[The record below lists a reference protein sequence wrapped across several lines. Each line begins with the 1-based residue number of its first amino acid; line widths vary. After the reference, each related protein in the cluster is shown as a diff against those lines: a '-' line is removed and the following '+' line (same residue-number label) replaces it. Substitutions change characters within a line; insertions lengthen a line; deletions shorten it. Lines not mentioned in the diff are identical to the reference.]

1 MVMATEKEDTD
12 PSSPGALRA
21 PGYRSAADPLTADHP
36 TTDPGLGPRSRPQLP
51 SDRPVSVRV
60 PAPSTRRDGPSA
72 ITPPETPMS
81 SAAFAN
87 KDSVELLLEGMAG
100 PRPDRRKSKP
110 QSDGEASAAYHS
122 EHKIRRARLAS
133 EPGPKVL
140 IEKTPTPLPGPVSRE
155 RSATVRVSSREAL
168 STFVPAKVLRRRVA
182 MAVVAGTLLVLLLFV
197 GLRLTSSGHAEVPPA
212 ATAAADTVALEP
224 RAPRAPAMATETAGV
239 PTPSAVRTEAPA
251 AEGGR
256 NAAAASKTAPG
267 TGSSGKGKHKT
278 QSNAPAGGDVGEFST
293 TF

>member
-1 MVMATEKEDTD
+1 MATEKEDTD

-21 PGYRSAADPLTADHP
+21 PGYRASAEPPTDHP

-60 PAPSTRRDGPSA
+60 PAPTTRRDVGPSA

-81 SAAFAN
+81 TAAFAN

-140 IEKTPTPLPGPVSRE
+140 IEKTPTPVPGAVSRQ
-155 RSATVRVSSREAL
+155 RAATVRVASREAL
-168 STFVPAKVLRRRVA
+168 STFVPAKVMRRRVA
-182 MAVVAGTLLVLLLFV
+182 MALVAGTLLVLLLFV
-197 GLRLTSSGHAEVPPA
+197 GLKLTASGHDAVPA
-212 ATAAADTVALEP
+212 VASAAAADTVPPPA
-224 RAPRAPAMATETAGV
+224 RAKATATETAAA

-251 AEGGR
+251 TEGGR
-256 NAAAASKTAPG
+256 NAAAAAKTPSAS
-267 TGSSGKGKHKT
+267 GSSSKGRHKA
-278 QSNAPAGGDVGEFST
+278 QGNGAAGGDVGEFST